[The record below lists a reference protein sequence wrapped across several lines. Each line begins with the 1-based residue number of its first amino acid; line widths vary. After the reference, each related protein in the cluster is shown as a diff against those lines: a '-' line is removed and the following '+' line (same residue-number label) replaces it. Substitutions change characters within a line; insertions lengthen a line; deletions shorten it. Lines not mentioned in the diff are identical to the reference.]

1 MKKLK
6 YVNNEINRNGII
18 SFKKKLELAFGEK
31 IELHDLLMTIAKIKE
46 NDSRS

>member
-6 YVNNEINRNGII
+6 YVQQEITKNGII
-18 SFKKKLELAFGEK
+18 SLKKKLELAFGEK
-31 IELHDLLMTIAKIKE
+31 IELHDVIITIAKIKE